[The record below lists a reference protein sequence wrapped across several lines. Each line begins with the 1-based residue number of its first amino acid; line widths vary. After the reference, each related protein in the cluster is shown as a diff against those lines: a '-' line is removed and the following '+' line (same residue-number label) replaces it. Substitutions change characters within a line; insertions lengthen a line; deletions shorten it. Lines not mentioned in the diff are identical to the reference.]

1 MNEPPS
7 QMDLNLDLRSAI
19 VSDCGAHLGTVTKK
33 LAKQQISEC
42 SMAKNPPRIKG
53 IMNLRCFGWC
63 SALLVLELPSRPL
76 CTDSQGHQM
85 LPDTPEL
92 GLQTAA
98 VCYESQCLSV
108 AMCFPLLQKQ
118 NGLIL
123 GNRGVSYG
131 SAIIHS
137 LSSVINCLGERREA
151 CLVCIV
157 FECHF

>member
-19 VSDCGAHLGTVTKK
+19 VSDSGAHPNLGVVTKK
-33 LAKQQISEC
+33 LAKRQVSAC
-42 SMAKNPPRIKG
+42 SMAKNPPRIKV

-63 SALLVLELPSRPL
+63 SACRPL

-98 VCYESQCLSV
+98 VCYESLCLSV